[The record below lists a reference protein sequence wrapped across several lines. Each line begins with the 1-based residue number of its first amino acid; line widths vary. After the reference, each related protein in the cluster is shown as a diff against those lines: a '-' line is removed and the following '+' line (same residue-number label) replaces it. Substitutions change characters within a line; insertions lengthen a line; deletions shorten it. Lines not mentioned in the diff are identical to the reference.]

1 MPKAQLQSLTV
12 DFMRLWETF
21 RTFLHSTYGESV
33 FFESSQLLQLEN
45 HPHLDSSK
53 FLLTFGF
60 PAHPS
65 SSIQCRLVRA
75 TSVGGASEKDSE
87 VQDWVRS
94 LPSTE
99 VPVQKAHSWGF
110 VKKWIFWVGDLVQW

>member
-45 HPHLDSSK
+45 HPRQ
-53 FLLTFGF
+53 FQI
-60 PAHPS
+60 PADLWLSCTPL
-65 SSIQCRLVRA
+65 IQYPMASGRA

-99 VPVQKAHSWGF
+99 VPV
-110 VKKWIFWVGDLVQW
+110 